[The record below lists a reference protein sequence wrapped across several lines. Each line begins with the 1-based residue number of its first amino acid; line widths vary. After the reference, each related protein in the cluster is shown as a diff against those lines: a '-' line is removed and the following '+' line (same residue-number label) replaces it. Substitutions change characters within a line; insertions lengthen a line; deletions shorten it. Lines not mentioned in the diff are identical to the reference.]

1 MISITILHDYDYDY
15 DYHCEVDH
23 DILNMIKVFSH
34 KKLVTEE

>member
-15 DYHCEVDH
+15 HCEIDH
-23 DILNMIKVFSH
+23 DILNMIKVFSE